1 MSKVN
6 ERKEMLTKL
15 QKRESKE
22 QMVTDLTV
30 PRKEIRD
37 YLQWRITT
45 QWDES
50 FPSENTLTYSG
61 IGASRYI

>member
-22 QMVTDLTV
+22 QMATDLTDQ
-30 PRKEIRD
+30 RKEKPD

-45 QWDES
+45 QWNES
-50 FPSENTLTYSG
+50 FLSENTLKYSG